1 MNRQGR
7 GATQVTPLMYHH
19 STISRDARAPSAFYE
34 HVNARWRNKWC
45 VSIDPSHASRSSRAH
60 VLSRVSLVAIVV
72 VAARASLVRG
82 SIANVTLTARCRVSF
97 DRHRAYKPSGA
108 RYVSDAI
115 ECVSF

>member
-45 VSIDPSHASRSSRAH
+45 VSIDPSHASRSSRAR

-72 VAARASLVRG
+72 VVARASLVRG
-82 SIANVTLTARCRVSF
+82 SIANVTLTARCFLFFR
-97 DRHRAYKPSGA
+97 PSQSVQTFG
-108 RYVSDAI
+108 RKVRERCD
-115 ECVSF
+115 